1 MNSGTVNQE
10 IHRGIIEDS
19 RRGDR
24 RAQYR
29 LYGLYSGAMYNVCL
43 RMMSSREE
51 AEDLLQDSFT
61 EAFRNLGSFR
71 YESSFGS
78 WLKRIVVNRC
88 INELKR
94 KRAELRF
101 FDDMSRWE
109 ASLAEP
115 EVEETGLSPDNVK
128 KAMQALPEG
137 SRVVFSLY
145 LLEGYDHREI
155 SDILGISES
164 TSKTQY
170 MHARKKVKEILSQEM
185 I

>member
-1 MNSGTVNQE
+1 MNNGIGHLE
-10 IHRGIIEDS
+10 LHREIIEDS

-24 RAQYR
+24 KAQYR
-29 LYGLYSGAMYNVCL
+29 LYGLYSGAMYNICL

-51 AEDLLQDSFT
+51 AEDLLQESFT

-94 KRAELRF
+94 RRAELKF

-109 ASLAEP
+109 GSLAEP
-115 EVEETGLSPDNVK
+115 EVVETGLSP
-128 KAMQALPEG
+128 E
-137 SRVVFSLY
+137 
-145 LLEGYDHREI
+145 
-155 SDILGISES
+155 
-164 TSKTQY
+164 
-170 MHARKKVKEILSQEM
+170 KVKQ
-185 I
+185 